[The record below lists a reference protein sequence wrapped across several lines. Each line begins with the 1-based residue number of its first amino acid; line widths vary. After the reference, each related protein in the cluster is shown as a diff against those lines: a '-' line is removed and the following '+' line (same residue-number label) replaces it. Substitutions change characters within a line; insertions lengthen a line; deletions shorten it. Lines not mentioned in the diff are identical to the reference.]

1 MVFHRTPTGFPQ
13 SFPHFEAMGCRMG
26 VRGVSFQN
34 IFFSLFSFLLY
45 SIRLHT
51 RAFLL
56 CLHVLRHVGGPA
68 CAGGAAVGFHPLLIA
83 FPVGVHAG
91 GQQRPEARQCGAVKL
106 RHDAVFSVV
115 QNGQQ
120 QLLHL
125 VVGQSFQHR
134 LHVEIYQD
142 AGAFDLCHEQILL
155 CFGQRPLSM
164 EGSYRNVAPNRA
176 TKEKNVPQKRGTF
189 FVRRRRKQKQTSVGR
204 LLHVVV
210 NRSYSASGSERTSCE
225 PRCSCASNPWQQP
238 CRWP

>member
-13 SFPHFEAMGCRMG
+13 CFPHFEAMGCRMG

-34 IFFSLFSFLLY
+34 TFFSLFSFLLY

-120 QLLHL
+120 Q
-125 VVGQSFQHR
+125 F
-134 LHVEIYQD
+134 
-142 AGAFDLCHEQILL
+142 LL

-176 TKEKNVPQKRGTF
+176 TKEKNVPQIRNVFRETAAQTKTD
-189 FVRRRRKQKQTSVGR
+189 VRWTSVACG
-204 LLHVVV
+204 
-210 NRSYSASGSERTSCE
+210 C
-225 PRCSCASNPWQQP
+225 
-238 CRWP
+238 